1 MVDEC
6 QVLIREATIKDLK
19 DVKFLWLKLAEE
31 MYKIEEYIFPSR
43 ENAERWFSSVVSI
56 LREGRGKVF
65 VAQLN
70 GEIVGFI
77 YFVHSLR
84 MFFEVSK
91 QVALISDMY
100 VKPEFR
106 RRGIG
111 SLLLE
116 KCFEHLRKLDIKHV
130 MLSVLSENLAA
141 VKFYEKTW
149 FQDLSVRHVKKYLGS
164 EKFITI

>member
-1 MVDEC
+1 M
-6 QVLIREATIKDLK
+6 
-19 DVKFLWLKLAEE
+19 
-31 MYKIEEYIFPSR
+31 
-43 ENAERWFSSVVSI
+43 
-56 LREGRGKVF
+56 
-65 VAQLN
+65 
-70 GEIVGFI
+70 
-77 YFVHSLR
+77 
-84 MFFEVSK
+84 K